1 MGEKQKKVLI
11 SLIILVMIIILA
23 ITVALIKLL
32 KKENITEENNINEIG
47 EDFSE
52 SYGKEKN
59 NTIDRQSYFD
69 INDCIKQ
76 YLSAIN
82 IKNDAYYG
90 YDENGKYVLIIDE
103 SEIKQNIYNLLS
115 QKYIEEKSITIDN
128 LYENIKTINS
138 PELFVPLEISLI
150 QDEKIKSFAVH
161 GITEKQ
167 DNFQK
172 VEDVFFVVNID
183 MSTSSFSIEPIY
195 EKYNS
200 IEEIKI
206 NNFDTSIKENNENKM
221 IQTVSNYEESVKEY
235 INLYKRLALGTPEQ
249 MYNLLDEEYRN
260 TKFGSVENFKNYIAK
275 NKQKIIGIKAEKYQ
289 ATKNDEYT
297 QFVCIDQNENY
308 YIFREY
314 AVLNYKVILDTYTI
328 DLPEFTEKYAK
339 ATNEEKVLL
348 NIQKCFEA
356 INNKDYE
363 YVYGKLDETFKK
375 NNFKNE
381 SGFENYIKNNFF
393 EKNKMQPI
401 KAEKQGEFYV
411 YDLNIKDNSK
421 TDSKSFNKKFI
432 MQLKDNT
439 DFVMSF
445 NI

>member
-1 MGEKQKKVLI
+1 
-11 SLIILVMIIILA
+11 
-23 ITVALIKLL
+23 
-32 KKENITEENNINEIG
+32 
-47 EDFSE
+47 
-52 SYGKEKN
+52 
-59 NTIDRQSYFD
+59 
-69 INDCIKQ
+69 
-76 YLSAIN
+76 
-82 IKNDAYYG
+82 
-90 YDENGKYVLIIDE
+90 
-103 SEIKQNIYNLLS
+103 
-115 QKYIEEKSITIDN
+115 
-128 LYENIKTINS
+128 
-138 PELFVPLEISLI
+138 
-150 QDEKIKSFAVH
+150 
-161 GITEKQ
+161 
-167 DNFQK
+167 
-172 VEDVFFVVNID
+172 
-183 MSTSSFSIEPIY
+183 MSTSLFSIEPIY

-200 IEEIKI
+200 IEEIKMR
-206 NNFDTSIKENNENKM
+206 NFDTNIKENNENKI

-235 INLYKRLALGTPEQ
+235 IDLYKRLALGAPEQ

-260 TKFGSVENFKNYIAK
+260 TKFRSVENFKNYIAK